1 MRKLFILKA
10 LIADETNVEYYK
22 SVIPFI
28 RQDLSSP
35 SELNS

>member
-1 MRKLFILKA
+1 MLLA
-10 LIADETNVEYYK
+10 LIVDESNVEYYK
-22 SVIPFI
+22 TVIPFI